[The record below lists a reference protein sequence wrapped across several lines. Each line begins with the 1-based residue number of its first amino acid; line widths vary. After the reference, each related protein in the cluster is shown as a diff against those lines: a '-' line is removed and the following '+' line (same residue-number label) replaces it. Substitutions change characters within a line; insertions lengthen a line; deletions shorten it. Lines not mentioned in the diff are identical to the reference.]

1 MKKIVLALAVAVA
14 TAAAAN
20 AQTAAKAPAPKA
32 SASKAADQT
41 KSTAKHEAHAKAE
54 SVKGEVVSTDATA
67 KTNTV
72 KDASGSN
79 VTLTATGGAVAELAK
94 LKPGDMVMVTK
105 SENNA
110 TKITKAK
117 TATTTT
123 TKPKK

>member
-1 MKKIVLALAVAVA
+1 VKKIVLALAVAVA

-20 AQTAAKAPAPKA
+20 AQTAAKPAPAAKT
-32 SASKAADQT
+32 SASKAGDQT
-41 KSTAKHEAHAKAE
+41 KPPAKHEAKPKAE

-67 KTNTV
+67 KTITV

-79 VTLTATGGAVAELAK
+79 VTLTATGSAVAELAK

-117 TATTTT
+117 PTTE